1 VKSVNFKGAEPVDI
15 KTNMPVLEALLAKQ
29 VDVMMLCGGRGLCA
43 TCHVYVTRNPHCLTP
58 ITEREKKTLALLSGA
73 QSNSR
78 LACQAHVIAEG
89 VEIALPEGLY
99 LESTS
104 SLESLIGKRT
114 QVPILHP
121 IDGRILIEA
130 GKIITR
136 SSIMQLKDVD
146 FDIKAVQIT

>member
-1 VKSVNFKGAEPVDI
+1 MKNINFRGAEAVEI
-15 KTNMPVLEALLAKQ
+15 QTNMPILNALLAKQ
-29 VDVMMLCGGRGLCA
+29 IDVMMLCDGRGMCA

-121 IDGRILIEA
+121 IDGRILIES

-146 FDIKAVQIT
+146 FDIKKVQAT

>member
-1 VKSVNFKGAEPVDI
+1 MKNISFRGADPVEI
-15 KTNMPVLEALLAKQ
+15 QTNMPILNALLAKQ
-29 VDVMMLCGGRGLCA
+29 IDVMMLCDGRGMCA

-78 LACQAHVIAEG
+78 LACQAQVIAEG

-121 IDGRILIEA
+121 IDGRILIEK

-146 FDIKAVQIT
+146 FDVKKVQAT